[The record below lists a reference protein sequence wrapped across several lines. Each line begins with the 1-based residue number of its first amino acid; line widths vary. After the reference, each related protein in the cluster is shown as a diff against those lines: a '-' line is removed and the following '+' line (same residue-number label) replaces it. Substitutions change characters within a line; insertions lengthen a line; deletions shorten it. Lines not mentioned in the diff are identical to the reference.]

1 MIKLLFWI
9 ALIGGAIGYIAF
21 LLKRR
26 NLPSAP
32 EQTAAEPRTFE
43 SVRCRQ
49 CGVYLPIEKSIQ
61 RDGEFFC
68 SQEHAQ
74 KWLGKKAS

>member
-9 ALIGGAIGYIAF
+9 ALIGGVIGYVAF
-21 LLKRR
+21 RIKRR
-26 NLPSAP
+26 HLPSPTMQAP
-32 EQTAAEPRTFE
+32 EPRTFE
-43 SVRCRQ
+43 SVRCRV
-49 CGVYLPIEKSIQ
+49 CGVYVPIEKSIQ

-74 KWLGKKAS
+74 KWLGKKAT